1 MSVTSNEKQRV
12 RVHIQIVRRLIDIV
26 QAEDIRVINQLHK
39 YNLALN
45 PEHDLLLLF
54 AGMVYGHTAGD
65 ERLLGDDLNGSVLL
79 RLDMSSNLDATCCVC
94 SQRSSPSVGDSKRRP
109 RRTRRAPA
117 NRPPNFPVSDH
128 PALAVAF

>member
-54 AGMVYGHTAGD
+54 ASVGYGHTAGD
-65 ERLLGDDLNGSVLL
+65 ERLLRNNLNGSVLV
-79 RLDMSSNLDATCCVC
+79 RLDMFGNLDASC
-94 SQRSSPSVGDSKRRP
+94 
-109 RRTRRAPA
+109 
-117 NRPPNFPVSDH
+117 
-128 PALAVAF
+128 